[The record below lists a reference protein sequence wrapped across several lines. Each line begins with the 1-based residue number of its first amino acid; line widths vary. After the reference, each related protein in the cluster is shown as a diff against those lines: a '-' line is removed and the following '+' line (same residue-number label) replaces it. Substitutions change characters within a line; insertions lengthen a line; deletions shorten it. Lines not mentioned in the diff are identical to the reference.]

1 MLANVYRFG
10 RGALLGLAI
19 LGTPALA
26 QEQTLTN
33 GLDKLSYALGMD
45 LGTQLRRSGIQVNP
59 EVFAQALV
67 DGLAG
72 NDTLMTPDD
81 AKVVIRMLQA
91 ELERREAAARAAAPG
106 TTKTDASRAPAAP
119 PAPMPASGPPA
130 GQGR

>member
-1 MLANVYRFG
+1 
-10 RGALLGLAI
+10 
-19 LGTPALA
+19 
-26 QEQTLTN
+26 
-33 GLDKLSYALGMD
+33 MD

-59 EVFAQALV
+59 EVFGHALA

-91 ELERREAAARAAAPG
+91 ALERREAEASAAAPG
-106 TTKTDASRAPAAP
+106 SAKTAPSRPQATP
-119 PAPMPASGPPA
+119 PAPLPPGGPAA